1 MGVCVCKCVCC
12 CPSIFQISIDRNN
25 ISMKSRGNDFKVWDI
40 YWELLTNVIYLLHA
54 LIWAIVDKFHR
65 NRYFLCGQI
74 LHPVMSVKVFVKSAV
89 YTGFQTWMFNCVWQS
104 PWENSQLLYFFL
116 YSLCIWFI
124 YRKLGW
130 ECKIKGKTIYIKII
144 VF

>member
-1 MGVCVCKCVCC
+1 MCVCKCVGWF
-12 CPSIFQISIDRNN
+12 PSTFQISLDRNN

-40 YWELLTNVIYLLHA
+40 YWQLLTNVIYLLHA
-54 LIWAIVDKFHR
+54 LIWAIDDKFHR

-74 LHPVMSVKVFVKSAV
+74 LLPVMSVKIFVKTAAD
-89 YTGFQTWMFNCVWQS
+89 TGFQTWRFNCIWQS
-104 PWENSQLLYFFL
+104 PWENFQLIYFFL

-124 YRKLGW
+124 HGKLGW
-130 ECKIKGKTIYIKII
+130 ECKIKGKTIYIKVI

>member
-1 MGVCVCKCVCC
+1 MCVCKCVGWF
-12 CPSIFQISIDRNN
+12 PSIFQISLDRNN

-40 YWELLTNVIYLLHA
+40 YWQLLTNVIYLLHA
-54 LIWAIVDKFHR
+54 LIWAIDDKFHR

-74 LHPVMSVKVFVKSAV
+74 LLPVMSVKIFVKTAAD
-89 YTGFQTWMFNCVWQS
+89 TGFQTWRFNCIWQS
-104 PWENSQLLYFFL
+104 PWENFQLIYFFL

-124 YRKLGW
+124 HGKLGW
-130 ECKIKGKTIYIKII
+130 ECKIKGKTIYVKVI